1 MLWWAKEHQYFTAD
15 DGKKRLITD
24 ESQFEDHGINR
35 NVLDSQK
42 TLCFTGVWVH
52 TLELNYLFFL

>member
-15 DGKKRLITD
+15 DGKNRLITD

-35 NVLDSQK
+35 NVLDSQ
-42 TLCFTGVWVH
+42 
-52 TLELNYLFFL
+52 

>member
-1 MLWWAKEHQYFTAD
+1 MLWWAKERQYFTAD

-35 NVLDSQK
+35 NVLDSQ
-42 TLCFTGVWVH
+42 
-52 TLELNYLFFL
+52 